1 MFGNHGAEMARSG
14 FNMGQAMAAQ
24 QGRHLAGM
32 INQTTDAIGEEND
45 RRVALAAEL
54 RQMDHQKQMK
64 QMELDSL
71 LARIQEA
78 RRQAQPSGPT
88 PRAVF
93 RGGAIY

>member
-1 MFGNHGAEMARSG
+1 MFNDLGAEMARGG

-24 QGRHLAGM
+24 QGNHLAGM
-32 INQTTDAIGEEND
+32 INQTTGAIDKEND

-78 RRQAQPSGPT
+78 RRQVQPSGPT

>member
-14 FNMGQAMAAQ
+14 FNMSQAMAAQ
-24 QGRHLAGM
+24 QGNHLAGM
-32 INQTTDAIGEEND
+32 INQTTDAIDKEND

-64 QMELDSL
+64 QMELDAL

-78 RRQAQPSGPT
+78 RRQVQPSGPT